1 MHQIIKSVFLQLFEL
16 IFHRQTIAQI
26 FSTHQLVAYG
36 LGLSFIFSK
45 KLPVYG
51 FGNKVKNPYYENPTF
66 LISNSEFLF
75 FFLDRFDG
83 PQEYHYM
90 KFLQH
95 AIQKSAPFMPDAFFR
110 NV

>member
-36 LGLSFIFSK
+36 FGFSFIFSK

-51 FGNKVKNPYYENPTF
+51 FGNKVKKS
-66 LISNSEFLF
+66 LLRKSNF
-75 FFLDRFDG
+75 F
-83 PQEYHYM
+83 Y
-90 KFLQH
+90 
-95 AIQKSAPFMPDAFFR
+95 I
-110 NV
+110 